1 MQQGHCKIVLPNF
14 FMIEMCCEIQHDL
27 MVYRL
32 FVVTNEWQ
40 RDCTRYNMSKTE
52 RNY

>member
-27 MVYRL
+27 MVLAFCCDEWMAERL
-32 FVVTNEWQ
+32 HTIL
-40 RDCTRYNMSKTE
+40 Y
-52 RNY
+52 